1 MWRDICV
8 ANRAALSQELQRY
21 RALLDQLQQA
31 LDAAD
36 GAALA
41 TVFARARQ
49 AREQWIQG
57 QPSLAAGALAA
68 GARA

>member
-1 MWRDICV
+1 
-8 ANRAALSQELQRY
+8 
-21 RALLDQLQQA
+21 LLDQLQQA

>member
-1 MWRDICV
+1 MEQFILQEAV
-8 ANRAALSQELQRY
+8 AEAQIVV
-21 RALLDQLQQA
+21 LDQLQQA